1 MIGSRPAPLIGQA
14 RSPAEFITRP
24 EKRMPMRA
32 LKTCE
37 IIHLFALLHAAVAF
51 LCRTG
56 GVDDELALT
65 LLSILMILLICL
77 RRGLN
82 VEFTAACIIV
92 VNVIGYLLGTGI
104 AALIGRA
111 MASQPLVH
119 ALSSC
124 LTTEVLGWGVVG
136 TVKFFGRGER
146 TGAPRRTP
154 RIGLLLLAVGAI
166 FALRLAYVEFLRSS
180 FCPLERIYAMRD
192 ALWSSSP
199 ALIFLLGANV
209 IFVRSMRRG
218 EWSSAV
224 RTVLLS
230 LFLAVSALGGALIA
244 GLQLTLGE
252 GFAPQ
257 DAWPLLLVALVSEA
271 TLYSAVFIV
280 DYALTARDGLRAE
293 RGRTHRAQFLYMKLK
308 QQVNPHFL
316 INSLNILDCLVCEE
330 RTAQASDFIHKLA
343 GVYRYMLQN
352 EQEQLVRL
360 ENELAFVG
368 KYVELLQV
376 RFADGF
382 RVEFDIAS
390 EARTRN
396 IVPCSMQLLVENAI
410 KHNVVDAAEQ
420 LVIRIAAAG
429 DRVSVSNNLRP
440 RLSVAPS
447 THVGLEYIR
456 QQYLDLAGAE
466 IEIDH
471 TAESYRVTLP
481 LL

>member
-1 MIGSRPAPLIGQA
+1 M
-14 RSPAEFITRP
+14 RSLRSF
-24 EKRMPMRA
+24 
-32 LKTCE
+32 E

-51 LCRTG
+51 LCRAG
-56 GVDDELALT
+56 GVNDELALT
-65 LLSILMILLICL
+65 LLSILMIVLICL

-92 VNVIGYLLGTGI
+92 VNVIGYLLGTGA
-104 AALIGRA
+104 AALIGLA

-119 ALSSC
+119 ALSSF
-124 LTTEVLGWGVVG
+124 LTTEALGWGVVG
-136 TVKFFGRGER
+136 LVKLFRPGESA
-146 TGAPRRTP
+146 GPPQGVRTP

-166 FALRLAYVEFLRSS
+166 FALRLTYVEIMRG
-180 FCPLERIYAMRD
+180 PLCTPERIYTMSD

-199 ALIFLLGANV
+199 ALIFLLCANV
-209 IFVRSMRRG
+209 IYVRWMRRYDG
-218 EWSSAV
+218 TIAMKGC
-224 RTVLLS
+224 RLL
-230 LFLAVSALGGALIA
+230 LFLLLGSLVGALIV
-244 GLQLTLGE
+244 GLQLAFGGRG
-252 GFAPQ
+252 GFDTRDLP
-257 DAWPLLLVALVSEA
+257 PLLLVTLVSDA

-280 DYALTARDGLRAE
+280 DYALTARAGLRAE

-330 RTAQASDFIHKLA
+330 RTAQASAFIHKLA

-360 ENELAFVG
+360 ENELSFVER
-368 KYVELLQV
+368 YVELLQV
-376 RFADGF
+376 RFEEGF
-382 RVEFDIAS
+382 RVEFDIRP

-396 IVPCSMQLLVENAI
+396 VVPCSMQLLVENAI
-410 KHNVVDAAEQ
+410 KHNVVDAAEP
-420 LVIRIAAAG
+420 LVIRVEASA
-429 DRVSVSNNLRP
+429 DSVSVSNNLRP
-440 RLSVAPS
+440 RLSSAPS

-466 IEIDH
+466 IEIRRTEDH
-471 TAESYRVTLP
+471 YCVTLP